1 MTAVTTDTKPFA
13 AFEWMMALRYLR
25 SRRKKSVGSVIA
37 LFSFIGI
44 VIAVMALIVVMA
56 VLNGFRKD
64 LFHKIL
70 GLQGHVIVMPVSG
83 YFTDYAEATTR
94 VKTLPGVRNVVPTID
109 GQALASA
116 AHSSNGV
123 VVRGVPEGDLKQL
136 GAISSKIRFGTLDG
150 FDQGDGVVIGV
161 RLANIMRTM
170 VGDEITLVGPRG
182 ASTPF
187 GTAPRVKRYTVRAI
201 FETGMPD
208 YDRAVVFMP
217 VVDAQK
223 FFNVGAGVQYLE
235 ILVDNPDAV
244 ETVKGQITKALGPNL
259 LISDWREKSGHI
271 YDALTLER
279 KVAFVV
285 LTLIMLVASLNIV
298 SGLIVLVKDKGRD
311 IAILRTMGATRGTIM
326 RVFFITG
333 ASVGIVGT
341 LVGLA
346 LGVLICVNVEPI
358 HDGLSWLFGG
368 PLFNPRVY
376 YLDKLP
382 VNMDLT
388 DVSAVIILTL
398 SLSLLATIYP
408 AWRAARLDPVEALR
422 HE

>member
-1 MTAVTTDTKPFA
+1 MSAVSTDTKPFA

-70 GLQGHVIVMPVSG
+70 GLQGHVIVMPVTG
-83 YFTDYAEATTR
+83 YFTDYTDAAQR
-94 VKTLPGVRNVVPTID
+94 VKALPGVRDVIPIID
-109 GQALASA
+109 GQGLASA
-116 AHSSNGV
+116 PHTASGV
-123 VVRGVPEGDLKQL
+123 VVRGLPEADLKQL
-136 GAISSKIRFGTLDG
+136 SAVSSKIRFGSLEN
-150 FDQGDGVVIGV
+150 FDQGGGVVIGV
-161 RLANIMRTM
+161 RLANIMRAM
-170 VGDEITLVGPRG
+170 VGDEIALVGPRG

-187 GTAPRVKRYTVRAI
+187 GTAPRVKRYTIRAV

-217 VVDAQK
+217 VVEAQK
-223 FFNVGAGVQYLE
+223 FFNVEAGVQYLE
-235 ILVDNPDAV
+235 ILVNDPDTV
-244 ETVKGQITKALGPNL
+244 ETVKADIAKALGSNVVL
-259 LISDWREKSGHI
+259 SDWRDKNGQI

-279 KVAFVV
+279 KVAFVI
-285 LTLIMLVASLNIV
+285 LMLIMLVASLNIV

-341 LVGLA
+341 FVGFV
-346 LGVLICVNVEPI
+346 LGVTICMNANPI

-376 YLDKLP
+376 YLDRLP
-382 VNMDLT
+382 VNMDPT
-388 DVSAVIILTL
+388 DVSAVILLTL
-398 SLSLLATIYP
+398 ALSLLATIYP
-408 AWRAARLDPVEALR
+408 SWRAARLDPVEALR

>member
-1 MTAVTTDTKPFA
+1 
-13 AFEWMMALRYLR
+13 MMALRYLR

-70 GLQGHVIVMPVSG
+70 GLQGHVIVMPVTG
-83 YFTDYAEATTR
+83 YFTDYADAAQR
-94 VKTLPGVRNVVPTID
+94 VKALPGVRDVIPIID
-109 GQALASA
+109 GQGLASA
-116 AHSSNGV
+116 PHTASGV
-123 VVRGVPEGDLKQL
+123 VVRGLPEVDLKQL
-136 GAISSKIRFGTLDG
+136 GAVSSKIRFGSLDN
-150 FDQGDGVVIGV
+150 FDQGGGVVIGV
-161 RLANIMRTM
+161 RLANIMRAM
-170 VGDEITLVGPRG
+170 VGDEIALVGPRG
-182 ASTPF
+182 TSTPF
-187 GTAPRVKRYTVRAI
+187 GTAPRVKRYTIRAV

-217 VVDAQK
+217 VAEAQK
-223 FFNVGAGVQYLE
+223 FFNVEAGVQYLE
-235 ILVDNPDAV
+235 ILVNDPDTV
-244 ETVKGQITKALGPNL
+244 EIVKADIAKALGSNVVL
-259 LISDWREKSGHI
+259 SDWRDKNGQI

-279 KVAFVV
+279 KVAFVI
-285 LTLIMLVASLNIV
+285 LMLIMLVASLNIV

-341 LVGLA
+341 FVGFV
-346 LGVLICVNVEPI
+346 LGVTICMNANPI
-358 HDGLSWLFGG
+358 HDGLSWLLGG

-376 YLDKLP
+376 YLDRLP
-382 VNMDLT
+382 VNMDPT
-388 DVSAVIILTL
+388 DVSAVILLTL
-398 SLSLLATIYP
+398 ALSLLATIYP
-408 AWRAARLDPVEALR
+408 SWRAARLDPVEALR